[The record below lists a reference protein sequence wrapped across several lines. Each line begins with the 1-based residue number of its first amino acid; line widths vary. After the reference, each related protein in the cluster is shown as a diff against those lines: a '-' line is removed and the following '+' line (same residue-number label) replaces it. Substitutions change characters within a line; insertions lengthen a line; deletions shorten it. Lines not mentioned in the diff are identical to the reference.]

1 MTSRLLFVL
10 WATTGVAW
18 ADPDVPDPA
27 PSSASTDPA
36 DQLEASRRTYLLG
49 DAVTA
54 RAGLQALVTRA
65 QAQHDVP
72 WPVEADAWIYLA
84 EIQYLSGDRDA
95 AGASFRVVLEHDPD
109 FRISPYDHPLDV
121 VGAFELVRTAVA
133 DERKA
138 AASVRVPMPW
148 WGYAPFGAPQFRGG
162 HPVRGAVYATLQV
175 AAAGASVG
183 AWVEIQRQARTVEED
198 ARDNPDAARQAEA
211 RARLYR
217 DAWSIPSATLFYVAW
232 GASVIDAGVSWK
244 RDRLASLSATVT
256 PRSDGLGL
264 AIAGR
269 F

>member
-10 WATTGVAW
+10 WASMGAAW

-36 DQLEASRRTYLLG
+36 DQLEAARRTYLLG
-49 DAVTA
+49 DAVSA
-54 RAGLQALVTRA
+54 RATLQALVARA

-84 EIQYLSGDRDA
+84 EIQYLADDRDA

-138 AASVRVPMPW
+138 AARVRVPMPW
-148 WGYAPFGAPQFRGG
+148 WGYSPFGAPQFRAG

-175 AAAGASVG
+175 ASAGASVG
-183 AWVEIQRQARTVEED
+183 AWVEIQHQSRIVAQSSTSDPE
-198 ARDNPDAARQAEA
+198 AARQAQA
-211 RARLYR
+211 RAKLYR
-217 DAWSIPSATLFYVAW
+217 DAWSIPAATLFYVSW
-232 GASVIDAGVSWK
+232 GASVIDAGVSWRK
-244 RDRLASLSATVT
+244 DRLASLGASVA
-256 PRSDGLGL
+256 PRSDGLEFS
-264 AIAGR
+264 IAGR